1 MDGLDMYERV
11 GAPTDEDEEDQDREC
26 ESEACEEGKCVGMPD
41 EEGPSCWSN
50 WRRRESWPCTDRVEG
65 NRKTYANF
73 AVGMQSQANDILRH
87 HDDQVQVQDAGS
99 ATRQQTRRQLIT
111 LDNI

>member
-41 EEGPSCWSN
+41 EEGPSWLLL
-50 WRRRESWPCTDRVEG
+50 EQLAAEG
-65 NRKTYANF
+65 VPPVAMHRHGGGKQKDVRKF
-73 AVGMQSQANDILRH
+73 RGWHAVTSK
-87 HDDQVQVQDAGS
+87 
-99 ATRQQTRRQLIT
+99 RRQRYKQGMRVIT
-111 LDNI
+111 